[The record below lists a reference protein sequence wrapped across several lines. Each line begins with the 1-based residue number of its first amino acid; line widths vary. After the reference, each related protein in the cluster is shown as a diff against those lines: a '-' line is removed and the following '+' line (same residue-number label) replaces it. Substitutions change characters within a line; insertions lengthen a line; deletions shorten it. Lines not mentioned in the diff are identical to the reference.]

1 MSSKKPDDGTKRQT
15 IENYPYVTAG
25 RTWIIPKVVLQ
36 EDPAGMKVLPGA
48 EIERMQ
54 RSVANEICG
63 HPAPLAPEELEFLC
77 DTTCTPYVEVAR
89 FLDVSKGTVAFWKK
103 PGKIVPLN
111 ESLRLKRWFW
121 HKIFKS
127 FAGRK
132 EPGVPMD
139 VFSDDRLL
147 LPVLREIAL
156 KTKAAFALPGGRQE
170 QRRKQQ

>member
-1 MSSKKPDDGTKRQT
+1 MSRKKPDEDTKRQT
-15 IENYPYVTAG
+15 IEDYPYVTAG
-25 RTWIIPKVVLQ
+25 RTWIIPRVELQ

-63 HPAPLAPEELEFLC
+63 HPAPLEPEELEFLC

-89 FLDVSKGTVAFWKK
+89 FLDVSKGIVAFWKK

-121 HKIFKS
+121 HKVFKA
-127 FAGRK
+127 FAGPK
-132 EPGVPMD
+132 TPGVPMD

-156 KTKAAFALPGGRQE
+156 RSKAACPLTGGRQE
-170 QRRKQQ
+170 QSRRQQ